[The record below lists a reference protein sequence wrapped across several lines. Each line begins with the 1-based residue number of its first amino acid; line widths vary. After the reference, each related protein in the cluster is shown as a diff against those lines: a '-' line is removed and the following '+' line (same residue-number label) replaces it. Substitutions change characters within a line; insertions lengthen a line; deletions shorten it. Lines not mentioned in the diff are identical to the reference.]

1 MVGLIRNTKVPKD
14 EEWISLVLE
23 FLFVHAFFDVV
34 KNGSKVSKVNDMPN
48 DETYMAEDILTCR
61 VKANTQPTPALSP
74 ATRTVCRDRF
84 FAILGELSTMPPVA
98 KVAEL
103 GGSVLKTRK
112 LNGTMNNGEFWA
124 DHAVQR
130 YRALEKDTKH
140 YKNVVEFDEESSQAK
155 KDAFKTI
162 EKIKADVCIIVLR
175 NVSKAN
181 LSN

>member
-1 MVGLIRNTKVPKD
+1 
-14 EEWISLVLE
+14 
-23 FLFVHAFFDVV
+23 
-34 KNGSKVSKVNDMPN
+34 
-48 DETYMAEDILTCR
+48 
-61 VKANTQPTPALSP
+61 
-74 ATRTVCRDRF
+74 
-84 FAILGELSTMPPVA
+84 MPPVA

-140 YKNVVEFDEESSQAK
+140 YKNIAEFDEESSQAK

-162 EKIKADVCIIVLR
+162 EKIKADVNIVFTPLYDS
-175 NVSKAN
+175 SKRC
-181 LSN
+181 S

>member
-1 MVGLIRNTKVPKD
+1 
-14 EEWISLVLE
+14 
-23 FLFVHAFFDVV
+23 
-34 KNGSKVSKVNDMPN
+34 
-48 DETYMAEDILTCR
+48 
-61 VKANTQPTPALSP
+61 
-74 ATRTVCRDRF
+74 
-84 FAILGELSTMPPVA
+84 MPPVA

-140 YKNVVEFDEESSQAK
+140 YKNIAEFDEESSQAK

-162 EKIKADVCIIVLR
+162 EKIKADVIIVLHTPTCFKHYFL
-175 NVSKAN
+175 NPTLMIV
-181 LSN
+181 

>member
-1 MVGLIRNTKVPKD
+1 
-14 EEWISLVLE
+14 
-23 FLFVHAFFDVV
+23 
-34 KNGSKVSKVNDMPN
+34 
-48 DETYMAEDILTCR
+48 
-61 VKANTQPTPALSP
+61 
-74 ATRTVCRDRF
+74 
-84 FAILGELSTMPPVA
+84 MPPVA

-140 YKNVVEFDEESSQAK
+140 YKNIAEFDEESSQAK

-162 EKIKADVCIIVLR
+162 EKIKADVNIVFT
-175 NVSKAN
+175 
-181 LSN
+181 LSHVPNAVCFNPTLSIV